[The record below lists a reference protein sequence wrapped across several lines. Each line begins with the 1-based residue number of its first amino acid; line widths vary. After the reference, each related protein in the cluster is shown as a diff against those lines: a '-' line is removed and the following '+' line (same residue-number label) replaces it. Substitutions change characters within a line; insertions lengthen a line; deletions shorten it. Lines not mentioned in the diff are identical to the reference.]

1 MPKIQEQIFNETM
14 QYIFNKKTDLK
25 ILLKS
30 LYVCEKNTVRSWNE
44 IINDLFLG
52 IEINFTDQENNNYFV
67 KIITNWWTKNS
78 IKLFFYDAFTM
89 FLCKN
94 WHYKIVSNRF
104 KQVYR
109 YKMTLNN
116 FYSLEIM
123 SSNKND
129 KYNNSHKNYKFF
141 KRLYDKNLKLL
152 DFLRLG
158 YWQSKIIMSKNRK
171 IIILK
176 IFKLSDNY
184 LKKLD
189 FLR

>member
-78 IKLFFYDAFTM
+78 IKFFFYHVFT
-89 FLCKN
+89 FF

-123 SSNKND
+123 PSNKND

-158 YWQSKIIMSKNRK
+158 YWLNKETMNENPKNHKQEQKKIVWQKP
-171 IIILK
+171 
-176 IFKLSDNY
+176 
-184 LKKLD
+184 
-189 FLR
+189 

>member
-1 MPKIQEQIFNETM
+1 
-14 QYIFNKKTDLK
+14 
-25 ILLKS
+25 
-30 LYVCEKNTVRSWNE
+30 
-44 IINDLFLG
+44 
-52 IEINFTDQENNNYFV
+52 
-67 KIITNWWTKNS
+67 
-78 IKLFFYDAFTM
+78 
-89 FLCKN
+89 
-94 WHYKIVSNRF
+94 
-104 KQVYR
+104 
-109 YKMTLNN
+109 MTLNN